1 MGEDALDEA
10 IGDKGG
16 KGPDPE
22 ETSAQ
27 DDPLEKA
34 EAAKEFK

>member
-1 MGEDALDEA
+1 MVGEDELDKA

-16 KGPDPE
+16 KGVDPE
-22 ETSAQ
+22 VTSAD

-34 EAAKEFK
+34 EAAKES